1 MATMMSR
8 FSRGS
13 GAGANA
19 RAVTLDTRELD
30 RRLGI
35 LRRRMGSVLQGGVH
49 EMNAIIAARVAE
61 TSPRDTNRFVRGW
74 LIAAR
79 DVGPLPVAVPPVTR
93 SSRREE
99 YLRYLDKE
107 FKRLSRERDGLKAM
121 IDLWYTSKPNRNRN
135 TPAYNEMT
143 NRLRKI
149 EKWMGKLAEQ
159 LKAAHGSEDFL
170 LFDKERGNRNYSSVR
185 TKVHGGRGSMRYFED
200 RVLVQYHNLEAHTTI
215 IERKYGVMGRALRE
229 AKMLGLTRVKARL
242 VRSLDSLAA

>member
-1 MATMMSR
+1 MAGMASR

-13 GAGANA
+13 GAGADA
-19 RAVTLDTRELD
+19 RAVKLDTRQLD
-30 RRLGI
+30 QRLAT

-49 EMNAIIAARVAE
+49 EMNALIAARVAE

-74 LIAAR
+74 LLATKDI
-79 DVGPLPVAVPPVTR
+79 GPLPVAVPPVTR

-107 FKRLSRERDGLKAM
+107 FKRLSRERDGLKAL
-121 IDLWYTSKPNRNRN
+121 IDLWYTSKPNRSRN
-135 TPAYNEMT
+135 TPAYTELT

-159 LKAAHGSEDFL
+159 IKAAKGSEDFL

-185 TKVHGGRGSMRYFED
+185 TKVHGGVGTQRYFED
-200 RVLVQYHNLEAHTTI
+200 RVLVQYRNLEAHTTI
-215 IERKYGVMGRALRE
+215 IERKYGIIGRALRE

-242 VRSLDSLAA
+242 VRSIDSLAA